1 MNSNVE
7 KVVMIGDRVL
17 LKPLDAATK
26 TGSGLYLPPGVREKD
41 AVHAGIVVKVGPG
54 YPIPSTEPDAFL
66 KETSEPLNYVPLQV
80 EEGDQALYLH
90 GNAFQIEINEER
102 YEVVGQGAI
111 LLVIRDDG
119 LSELGV

>member
-1 MNSNVE
+1 MDSNVE